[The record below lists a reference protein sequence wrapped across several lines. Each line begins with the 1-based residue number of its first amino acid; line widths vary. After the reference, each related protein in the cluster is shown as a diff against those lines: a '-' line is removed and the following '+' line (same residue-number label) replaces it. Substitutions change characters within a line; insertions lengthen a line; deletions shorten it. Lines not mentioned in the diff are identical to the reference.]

1 MTIGIPGGHL
11 FVRHTFRL
19 PSFHLFSVISDL
31 IGNLFFYLDF
41 SSVILSER
49 SESKDLLKDIRPAT
63 TREAEYKGDA
73 SLVRSGAGVLGR
85 SSSLSGKLFSEVHPA
100 AQR

>member
-49 SESKDLLKDIRPAT
+49 SESKDLLKDTSPRH
-63 TREAEYKGDA
+63 DF
-73 SLVRSGAGVLGR
+73 SLIRSGAGAGVDAHADADSWGD
-85 SSSLSGKLFSEVHPA
+85 
-100 AQR
+100 